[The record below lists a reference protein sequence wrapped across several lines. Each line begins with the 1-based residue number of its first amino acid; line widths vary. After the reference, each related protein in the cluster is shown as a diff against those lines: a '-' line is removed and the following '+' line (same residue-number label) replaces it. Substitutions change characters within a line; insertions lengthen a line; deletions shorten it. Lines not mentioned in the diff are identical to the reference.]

1 MPHKLLIADDSDAVQ
16 RVIRL
21 AFEDEP
27 IDVVTA
33 DDGETALGAVTRES
47 PDIVLADTTLPGID
61 GYELATRIR
70 GDAQHA
76 EVPVVLLTGAFEPV
90 DRSRAD
96 AAGCRDVFV
105 KPFAPRDVVARVLS
119 LLGLEAAS
127 YPEAASEVEEPAATP
142 AQPIAA
148 PPSAPEPI
156 AAVEPTAPVAFEQ
169 SVLESPEPITPAPV
183 APQPIAAVAPLTP
196 VAQEPAAANEP
207 IAEEPVAAAE
217 PPEPVV
223 HEPAAAAETARAEP
237 PPGPREPEGPVLAR
251 AFRAFLAAEQR
262 HAPPPELTETVR
274 GELIARVR
282 GRLTASFVRE
292 VADDAVER
300 AAERLLREEL
310 ASLAAEASRTRRDAD

>member
-1 MPHKLLIADDSDAVQ
+1 MPHKLLIADDSAAVQ
-16 RVIRL
+16 RVICL

-33 DDGETALGAVTRES
+33 DDGEAALDAVTRES
-47 PDIVLADTTLPGID
+47 PDIVLADTTLPGMD
-61 GYELATRIR
+61 GYELASRVHD
-70 GDAQHA
+70 DADHA

-105 KPFAPRDVVARVLS
+105 KPFAPGDVVARVLS
-119 LLGLEAAS
+119 LLGLEAVS
-127 YPEAASEVEEPAATP
+127 QPEPAAEVAGPASTP
-142 AQPIAA
+142 AQPITA
-148 PPSAPEPI
+148 PASVPEPI
-156 AAVEPTAPVAFEQ
+156 AAVEPTAPVAVDP
-169 SVLESPEPITPAPV
+169 SVMESPEPITPAPV
-183 APQPIAAVAPLTP
+183 APQPIDAVAPPTTVAGEPAVANEPITEEP
-196 VAQEPAAANEP
+196 VAVEPPVAAVQEPAAG
-207 IAEEPVAAAE
+207 
-217 PPEPVV
+217 
-223 HEPAAAAETARAEP
+223 AETARAEP
-237 PPGPREPEGPVLAR
+237 PPRPGEPAGPVLAR

-262 HAPPPELTETVR
+262 HAPPPELTETVK

-292 VADDAVER
+292 VADEAVER

>member
-1 MPHKLLIADDSDAVQ
+1 MPHKLLIADDSDAIQ

-27 IDVVTA
+27 IEVVA
-33 DDGETALGAVTRES
+33 AEDGAAALDAVTRES
-47 PDIVLADTTLPGID
+47 PDIVLIDTTLPGIG
-61 GYELATRIR
+61 GYDLATRIR
-70 GDAQHA
+70 DDAALA

-96 AAGCRDVFV
+96 AAGCRGVLV

-127 YPEAASEVEEPAATP
+127 HTEASEAEAPAAIT
-142 AQPIAA
+142 A
-148 PPSAPEPI
+148 PPGAPEPI
-156 AAVEPTAPVAFEQ
+156 AAVEPTTPVAFERSGVE
-169 SVLESPEPITPAPV
+169 SVEPIAPAPV
-183 APQPIAAVAPLTP
+183 VPQPIAAVEPPMP
-196 VAQEPAAANEP
+196 VAQEPVAEEPAAATEP
-207 IAEEPVAAAE
+207 IAEEQVTEVE
-217 PPEPVV
+217 PPEPVAQ
-223 HEPAAAAETARAEP
+223 ESAAVAETAPAEP
-237 PPGPREPEGPVLAR
+237 PPKPHEPDGPVLAR

-262 HAPPPELTETVR
+262 HAPPPELTETVK

-282 GRLTASFVRE
+282 DRLTASFVRE

-310 ASLAAEASRTRRDAD
+310 ASLAAEASRTRRHAD